1 MYKRQAQ
8 TGAANLD
15 YTLLSSYQADSNTS
29 IIEVSMSVLPEPE
42 VFLVVFAGG
51 LVTAGAALLLCWW
64 TIMRSE
70 PMEILSGGVKV

>member
-1 MYKRQAQ
+1 
-8 TGAANLD
+8 
-15 YTLLSSYQADSNTS
+15 
-29 IIEVSMSVLPEPE
+29 MSVLPEPE